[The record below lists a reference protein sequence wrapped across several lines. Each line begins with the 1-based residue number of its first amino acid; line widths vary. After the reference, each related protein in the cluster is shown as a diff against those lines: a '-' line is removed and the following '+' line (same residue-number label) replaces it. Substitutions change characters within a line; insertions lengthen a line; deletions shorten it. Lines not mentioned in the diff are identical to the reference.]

1 MTQSTLTTKGQT
13 TIPRKVRQAL
23 DLKPG
28 MRLIYEIEGDR
39 AVLRAQPALMAV
51 FGALK
56 SKKAGKDF
64 QRAREVATRAW
75 ARENS
80 VKG

>member
-1 MTQSTLTTKGQT
+1 MMQSTLTIKGQT
-13 TIPRKVRQAL
+13 TIPREVRQAL

-28 MRLIYEIEGDR
+28 MRLIYEIEGDH

-56 SKKAGKDF
+56 SRKAGEDF
-64 QRAREVATRAW
+64 RKAREAATRAW
-75 ARENS
+75 TRKDS
-80 VKG
+80 VKY